1 MPRESAIGHW
11 ALQVGIPSAC
21 ELTPDEA
28 AREGAGQGGGG
39 LVGLKASVS
48 PPGLQLEGCQSLG
61 GLRRPT
67 NSNRP
72 HRPDSRRQETLE
84 RMLWWWGQGGLVPR
98 RPAVHIRG
106 GQRPHSPSMVLV
118 SLSGPT

>member
-61 GLRRPT
+61 VSGDLRTATGPKDPT
-67 NSNRP
+67 AAG
-72 HRPDSRRQETLE
+72 RR
-84 RMLWWWGQGGLVPR
+84 LWNECYGGGVREVWSPGGLPCTSEV
-98 RPAVHIRG
+98 ARG
-106 GQRPHSPSMVLV
+106 LTHQAWCW
-118 SLSGPT
+118 